1 MMYEHKAGN
10 LVACICEGNAEI
22 EIIEILLRNDKLKFN
37 QDDLLDEKLFTNS
50 MRSSKN
56 LERRYLTQN
65 FEPGQQIEIIRILD
79 SRKENFKI
87 SEEYRNKVAGEVINC
102 YTRPEIELLI
112 ILREGHYE
120 KFKRS
125 RHQKPSD
132 YCIHE
137 LNLGKDIKR
146 KGFIT
151 WYFSDLDTL
160 VEVLRE
166 YHRIRP
172 DKDENTIFTL
182 LK

>member
-1 MMYEHKAGN
+1 MYEHKTGN
-10 LVACICEGNAEI
+10 LVACICEGKAEI
-22 EIIEILLRNDKLKFN
+22 EIIEILLRNDKLKFT

-65 FEPGQQIEIIRILD
+65 FEEGQQIEIIRILD

-87 SEEYRNKVAGEVINC
+87 SEEYRNKVAGEVTNC
-102 YTRPEIELLI
+102 YTRPEIEMLI

-120 KFKRS
+120 NYKRS
-125 RHQKPSD
+125 SYQKPSE

-137 LNLGKDIKR
+137 LKLGKNIKKR
-146 KGFIT
+146 GFISN
-151 WYFSDLDTL
+151 YFAEHVTL
-160 VEVLRE
+160 IEVLEE

-172 DKDENTIFTL
+172 DKGEDSIYTL
-182 LK
+182 LR